1 MKKTNLKAW
10 DKKGLLLPAA
20 ALLLLIVTWV
30 LHKSPVPR
38 AIFAVLSILASLYA
52 MLPGLIRSLKAKELR
67 SGLLLTVLAALL
79 YLCCGRLIGAALA
92 LLAWNLGQEAIKLV
106 KRRSLALLRD
116 GCADSALLQELPESE
131 PQPLLSDERERFL
144 SAFFPL
150 LMILLAALTAILTV
164 LLPKGSAGE
173 AIRRAAVILA
183 LGGSAAIFLG
193 FPFGDLAVA
202 VCAAGRGVL
211 FRGNALS
218 RLAGAKLAYVSAD
231 AGVSFGGARV
241 FPARPEKLNA
251 ELLVKL
257 AALTLSGTETVWSER
272 IAAICPVPA
281 QTSVHTKVLEGYGVA
296 ALVGEMTV
304 LCGNAEFMKKAGLRV
319 YPFAPSD
326 PVLHIAVSGFY
337 AGCIDLDGTDTDPA
351 EVLSDGG
358 LYVFS
363 DRTEAAE
370 KRLPGESIVFLAS
383 GARPAACEADDFFVS
398 CGIAETDAD
407 VVAER
412 CGANAALAL
421 REQLQ
426 RTRLCR
432 RAQLLLGL
440 TEKAVFFLLALFGL
454 CPLWLAV
461 ALDAAA
467 GCCSV
472 LYAMRAR
479 NADSRF

>member
-1 MKKTNLKAW
+1 MKKMNLKAW

-38 AIFAVLSILASLYA
+38 AIFAVLSILVSLYA
-52 MLPGLIRSLKAKELR
+52 MLPALAEALKAKELR

-92 LLAWNLGQEAIKLV
+92 LLAWNLGQEAIRLV
-106 KRRSLALLRD
+106 KRRNLALLQDSR
-116 GCADSALLQELPESE
+116 ADSALMRELPELE
-131 PQPLLSDERERFL
+131 PQPLLFDERERFL
-144 SAFFPL
+144 ASGFPL
-150 LMILLAALTAILTV
+150 LMIVLAALTAILTV
-164 LLPKGSAGE
+164 LLSKHGAGE

-183 LGGSAAIFLG
+183 LSGSAAIFLG

-202 VCAAGRGVL
+202 VCAANRGVL
-211 FRGNALS
+211 FRGSSLS
-218 RLAGAKLAYVSAD
+218 RLTGIRLACLNAPSGISYGS
-231 AGVSFGGARV
+231 ARV
-241 FPARPEKLNA
+241 YSARPEKLNA
-251 ELLVKL
+251 DMLVKL
-257 AALTLSGTETVWSER
+257 AALALSRDETVWSER
-272 IAAICPVPA
+272 IAALCPVPA
-281 QTSVHTKVLEGYGVA
+281 PSSVHTKALKGYGVA
-296 ALVGEMTV
+296 ALVGEMTI

-319 YPFAPSD
+319 YPFAPSES
-326 PVLHIAVSGFY
+326 VLHIAVSGFY
-337 AGCIDLDGTDTDPA
+337 AGCIDLDAGEADAAAAMQDC
-351 EVLSDGG
+351 G
-358 LYVFS
+358 LYVFADPS
-363 DRTEAAE
+363 EAAE

-383 GARPAACEADDFFVS
+383 GARPAVCGADDLYVS

-407 VVAER
+407 IVLER
-412 CGANAALAL
+412 RGAFGAAALRDQLL
-421 REQLQ
+421 RVK
-426 RTRLCR
+426 LCR

-440 TEKAVFFLLALFGL
+440 TVKAVFFLLALFGIF
-454 CPLWLAV
+454 PLWLAV